1 MVEENQTPQVGA
13 AVQNVRTVANPGGV
27 EEIFADGISSVFSRG
42 GVIKLDLFSV
52 VGFDL
57 ENKTEERRVSHRLVV
72 PVSAAPEFLRAF
84 QTLTQAVQ
92 QAAKVGKAAESEAG
106 SAGDVTL
113 P

>member
-1 MVEENQTPQVGA
+1 MVEENQTPQVGT

-52 VGFDL
+52 VGFDR

-72 PVSAAPEFLRAF
+72 PVSRAAVAPIPSWMRPGAERGFRASFTRQGWLRQRPPVAP
-84 QTLTQAVQ
+84 
-92 QAAKVGKAAESEAG
+92 S
-106 SAGDVTL
+106 